1 MPACL
6 GGFASCSRWLP
17 ILGISGRG
25 YPKASRSRRLKG
37 DRKCT
42 VAKLKDKVALVL
54 RLEILNKFD
63 HVRMVYLLENF
74 DFALKKLSH
83 ESLVIRELGLEN
95 ALNSDYLAGPFV
107 FG

>member
-1 MPACL
+1 M
-6 GGFASCSRWLP
+6 
-17 ILGISGRG
+17 
-25 YPKASRSRRLKG
+25 
-37 DRKCT
+37 
-42 VAKLKDKVALVL
+42 
-54 RLEILNKFD
+54 NKFD